1 MERSK
6 PQQIGMAWRLLFA
19 GIGPLSLLFTYLFLV
34 RWSGRAFVTAGDCA
48 AVIVC
53 SLAGTIIMAMQPLRI
68 WWRGIAIL
76 FHIALSIALFGWWRL
91 LGRPVLNDI
100 F

>member
-6 PQQIGMAWRLLFA
+6 PQQIRIAWRLLLA
-19 GIGPLSLLFTYLFLV
+19 GIVPLSLLFTYLFLF
-34 RWSGRAFVTAGDCA
+34 RWSDRAFVTAGDCT

-53 SLAGTIIMAMQPLRI
+53 SLAGTIIMAMQPLQI
-68 WWRGIAIL
+68 WLRGIAIL